1 MRKLCTIAF
10 LCLIFP
16 GCKPKED
23 LQLMVPYDGPLLELE
38 NTITYY
44 SDSSVVK
51 MKMEAARQLEFEN
64 GDREFPDGIYLE
76 FYDTFGNLT
85 STMRAD
91 YCYFTRESDL
101 YKASGDVVIKGYST
115 HEQLNTEEL
124 YWNQKEEKVFTDK
137 FVRIE
142 KEGEIHT
149 GEGLEAKQD
158 FSEYRILKSRGTIL
172 LPE

>member
-1 MRKLCTIAF
+1 
-10 LCLIFP
+10 
-16 GCKPKED
+16 
-23 LQLMVPYDGPLLELE
+23 MVPYDGPLLELE